1 VTDSPAGRE
10 PADSDAVAHVFV
22 DELGER
28 CHIEGDDG
36 HHLSRVRR
44 VRTGEL
50 VTAADGSGAWRLY
63 EVVAVSAGALDL
75 DARAEPCIAR
85 APDIAITIA
94 PALTKHGLDD
104 VVAAVTELGVQ
115 RLTPVHAQRSIVRWD
130 ESRAARATE
139 RLRTIAREAAMQSR
153 RARIPEVD
161 APVALVT
168 LTDRPGVIVAD
179 RLGVRVDEL
188 ARPGPSGWT
197 VLVGPE
203 GGLAAE
209 ELAALASA
217 PRLRLGRHLLR
228 AGTAPVAAAAV
239 LAQEAARLG
248 PK

>member
-85 APDIAITIA
+85 APDIVETMEMRSS
-94 PALTKHGLDD
+94 ALT
-104 VVAAVTELGVQ
+104 AVPRNQ
-115 RLTPVHAQRSIVRWD
+115 PRSPD
-130 ESRAARATE
+130 
-139 RLRTIAREAAMQSR
+139 
-153 RARIPEVD
+153 
-161 APVALVT
+161 
-168 LTDRPGVIVAD
+168 G
-179 RLGVRVDEL
+179 
-188 ARPGPSGWT
+188 ARPNPGNC
-197 VLVGPE
+197 
-203 GGLAAE
+203 AA
-209 ELAALASA
+209 
-217 PRLRLGRHLLR
+217 
-228 AGTAPVAAAAV
+228 
-239 LAQEAARLG
+239 
-248 PK
+248 